1 MAGNTLKLE
10 IITPEKIALSEETT
24 SIVVPAT
31 DGLLG
36 IWPDHA
42 PLLAGLKPGSVKYKT
57 ASGEKVVVVAGGFI
71 EVANNVV
78 SIIAPAAE
86 MAADID
92 LERAQEA
99 KKRAMERLANRENV
113 DVARAEAAL
122 ARANARIDGATG
134 K

>member
-24 SIVVPAT
+24 SIVVPAI

-57 ASGEKVVVVAGGFI
+57 AGGEKVVVVAGGFI

-99 KKRAMERLANRENV
+99 KKRAVERLANKENV

-122 ARANARIDGATG
+122 ARANARIDGASG

>member
-42 PLLAGLKPGSVKYKT
+42 PLLAGLKAGLVKYKT

-78 SIIAPAAE
+78 SIIASAAE

-92 LERAQEA
+92 LERAQA
-99 KKRAMERLANRENV
+99 AQKRAMERLANKENV
-113 DVARAEAAL
+113 DIARAEAAL
-122 ARANARIDGATG
+122 ARANARIAGATG

>member
-1 MAGNTLKLE
+1 
-10 IITPEKIALSEETT
+10 
-24 SIVVPAT
+24 
-31 DGLLG
+31 
-36 IWPDHA
+36 
-42 PLLAGLKPGSVKYKT
+42 
-57 ASGEKVVVVAGGFI
+57 
-71 EVANNVV
+71 
-78 SIIAPAAE
+78 

-99 KKRAMERLANRENV
+99 KKRAVERLANKENV

>member
-36 IWPDHA
+36 IWPGHA

-57 ASGEKVVVVAGGFI
+57 ANGEKVVVAAGGFI

-86 MAADID
+86 NAADID
-92 LERAQEA
+92 LERAQQA
-99 KKRAMERLANRENV
+99 KNRALERLKNKDNI
-113 DVARAEAAL
+113 DIARAEAAL
-122 ARANARIDGATG
+122 ARANARIAAASG

>member
-86 MAADID
+86 TAADID

-99 KKRAMERLANRENV
+99 QKRAMERLANKDNV

-122 ARANARIDGATG
+122 ARANARIAGATG

>member
-42 PLLAGLKPGSVKYKT
+42 PLLAGLKPGLVKYKT
-57 ASGEKVVVVAGGFI
+57 ASGEKIVVVAGGFI

-92 LERAQEA
+92 LERAQA
-99 KKRAMERLANRENV
+99 AQKRAMERLANKEKV

-122 ARANARIDGATG
+122 ARANARIAGATG